1 MTIISREVEIQD
13 KLSTIFEEL
22 MDQKELIRDELVQ
35 SRQSYKQ
42 ICDKHIFSGFSS
54 ELEWMDATEHH
65 EQKFREYDVH
75 CYLIDV
81 LSDYRDIEGCFPEYI
96 DMLANVENIM
106 IKFAN
111 EEQYEISAIIKLWL
125 NKLIKSL

>member
-13 KLSTIFEEL
+13 KLSTIFDEL
-22 MDQKELIRDELVQ
+22 VGQKELIRHQLVQ

-54 ELEWMDATEHH
+54 ELEWMDASAHH

-125 NKLIKSL
+125 SKLIKSL